1 MSPSS
6 DEKPSREA
14 AELLGFS
21 TGQIVQEI
29 GYDDDVD
36 QDLREAIEDSIDD
49 DLEDEDC
56 QEIVD
61 GVILWWR
68 DGDGDLVDALVDSLT
83 TLAAGGPVWLLT
95 PKPRRDGHVLPATI
109 QESADVA
116 GLRAM
121 SSVSLAE
128 DWSGTRLASRQG

>member
-1 MSPSS
+1 MSPSDDAPAHS
-6 DEKPSREA
+6 GI
-14 AELLGFS
+14 AETLGLK
-21 TGQIVQEI
+21 TGQLLQEV

-36 QDLREAIEDSIDD
+36 LDLRDAIEDAIDS

-56 QEIVD
+56 QEIID

-68 DGDGDLVDALVDSLT
+68 EGDGDLVDALVDSLT
-83 TLAAGGPVWLLT
+83 TLAVGGQVWLLT
-95 PKPRRDGHVLPATI
+95 PKPGRDGHVLPATI
-109 QESADVA
+109 QESADLA

-121 SSVSLAE
+121 SSVSLAT